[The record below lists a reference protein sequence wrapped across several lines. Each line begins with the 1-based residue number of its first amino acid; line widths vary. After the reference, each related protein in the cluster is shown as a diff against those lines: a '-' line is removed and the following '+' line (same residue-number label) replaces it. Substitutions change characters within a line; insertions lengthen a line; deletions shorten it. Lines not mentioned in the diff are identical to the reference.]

1 MLTRRAQPT
10 AMVASTPTGERGRRA
25 VPGGVPRRIAL
36 GGGRIGRASR
46 AGLGAGPASRSATAL
61 AGGAAIFWDIRSE
74 RPGAWRR
81 KAFRRWVE
89 LIRGHLAPVGSLAML
104 AEAFAHEAAVPVA
117 PEVAAPELRD
127 RLEASPLLVAY
138 VVRWLELRDGVPL
151 EPWRSIAR

>member
-1 MLTRRAQPT
+1 
-10 AMVASTPTGERGRRA
+10 MVAPTPTGERGRRTI
-25 VPGGVPRRIAL
+25 PGGVPRRIAL
-36 GGGRIGRASR
+36 GGDRIGRASR

-61 AGGAAIFWDIRSE
+61 AGGAAIFWDLRAE
-74 RPGAWRR
+74 QPVAWRR

-104 AEAFAHEAAVPVA
+104 AESFAREAALSVA
-117 PEVAAPELRD
+117 PGVPTPEVRD

>member
-1 MLTRRAQPT
+1 
-10 AMVASTPTGERGRRA
+10 MVASTPTGERGRRT

-36 GGGRIGRASR
+36 GGRRIGRASR

-61 AGGAAIFWDIRSE
+61 AGGAAIFWDLRAE

-89 LIRGHLAPVGSLAML
+89 LIRGHLAPVGSLATL
-104 AEAFAHEAAVPVA
+104 TESFAREAALPIA
-117 PEVAAPELRD
+117 PDVSTPELRD

-138 VVRWLELRDGVPL
+138 VIRWLELRDGVPL
-151 EPWRSIAR
+151 EPWRSMTR

>member
-1 MLTRRAQPT
+1 
-10 AMVASTPTGERGRRA
+10 MVASTPTGERGRRT
-25 VPGGVPRRIAL
+25 VPGGVPRRIVL

-46 AGLGAGPASRSATAL
+46 VGLGAGPASRSATAL
-61 AGGAAIFWDIRSE
+61 AGGAAIFWDLRAE
-74 RPGAWRR
+74 RPVAWRR

-104 AEAFAHEAAVPVA
+104 AESFAREAGQPVA
-117 PEVAAPELRD
+117 PGLLNPELRD
-127 RLEASPLLVAY
+127 RLEASPLLAAY